1 MSQPRSSYAVGTG
14 LFIVLGFA
22 ALAYLATQTS
32 SVANVH
38 QGDSYIVDTQFTN
51 IGALKERAPVK
62 IAGVRVGQVQ
72 SITLM
77 PGHEVADVK
86 LSIDKSYDKIPQD
99 SVATIFTSG
108 LLGDQYVGIQYGSA
122 KQALAAGGTLAR
134 TKSTEPLEEMLGKF
148 FGAGN
153 VVDNVGGSYT
163 VKADFTNVGSLSVGA
178 PVKMAGVV
186 IGSVQSVRADPVKL
200 NAQVVLAIDKRY
212 DRIPDDSAAAVF
224 TSGLLG
230 DQDVGIQYGSAK
242 QAVVAGGTLARTKS
256 TEPLE
261 EMLGKFFG
269 AGNVVDNVG
278 GSYTVKA
285 DFTNVGS
292 LSVGAPVK
300 MAGVVIGSVQSV
312 RADPVKLNAQVVLAI
327 DKRYNTIPDDSAAA
341 VFTSGLIGTQY
352 VAIQPGG
359 SPDML
364 KDGDEMILTQSAMQL
379 EDLIGKFLVNGS
391 PSDKKAADTGKSS
404 DTPAGKH

>member
-1 MSQPRSSYAVGTG
+1 VSQPRSSYAVGTG

-38 QGDSYIVDTQFTN
+38 QGDSYTVDAQFTN

-72 SITLM
+72 SITLV

-122 KQALAAGGTLAR
+122 KQAVAAAGGTLAR

-186 IGSVQSVRADPVKL
+186 IGSVQSVH
-200 NAQVVLAIDKRY
+200 
-212 DRIPDDSAAAVF
+212 
-224 TSGLLG
+224 
-230 DQDVGIQYGSAK
+230 
-242 QAVVAGGTLARTKS
+242 
-256 TEPLE
+256 
-261 EMLGKFFG
+261 
-269 AGNVVDNVG
+269 
-278 GSYTVKA
+278 
-285 DFTNVGS
+285 
-292 LSVGAPVK
+292 
-300 MAGVVIGSVQSV
+300 
-312 RADPVKLNAQVVLAI
+312 ADPVKLNAQVVLAI

-364 KDGDEMILTQSAMQL
+364 KEGDEMILTQSAMQL
-379 EDLIGKFLVNGS
+379 EDLIGKFLVSGS
-391 PSDKKAADTGKSS
+391 PSDKKDADTGKSS